1 MRVVRLTPVVA
12 LVPDE
17 AMTKLAPLVEQLAAD
32 WRETMVNSNV
42 LDTMRMNGWT
52 SDAIAWGLLIA
63 ATADLDWS
71 VRP

>member
-1 MRVVRLTPVVA
+1 MRLTPIIA

-17 AMTKLAPLVEQLAAD
+17 AMSKLLPLVEQLASE
-32 WRETMVNSNV
+32 WRATMVSSNV
-42 LDTMRMNGWT
+42 LDTMRANGWT
-52 SDAIAWGLLIA
+52 PDAIAWGLLVA

>member
-52 SDAIAWGLLIA
+52 PDAIAWGLLIA